1 MRAFSPLPISRGYN
15 MSIDT
20 FKERLNNLI
29 SENEDLTN
37 KWRSIYSEQ
46 SDVIEEECN
55 QAIIRFLMGDNFLVA
70 TGQKDEIV
78 PEAWRG
84 RCFIRI
90 LWNEKD
96 NMFIMDSDQRGT
108 IVGDLLGVMMG
119 EQLFGNMQPQKST
132 KPKIKKTKGDKEEE
146 DEVDITSL
154 DGSSL
159 DYEFPKGLK

>member
-1 MRAFSPLPISRGYN
+1 MN
-15 MSIDT
+15 IDT

-29 SENEDLTN
+29 SENETLTN

-46 SDVIEEECN
+46 ADVIEEECN
-55 QAIIRFLMGDNFLVA
+55 QAIMRFLLGDNFLVA
-70 TGQKDEIV
+70 TGQKDTIV

-90 LWNEKD
+90 VWSEKD
-96 NMFIMDSDQRGT
+96 NMFVLDSDQRGT

-119 EQLFGNMQPQKST
+119 EQLFGTPQQQQKLLPNVPPPT
-132 KPKIKKTKGDKEEE
+132 EHPLTRKEEE
-146 DEVDITSL
+146 EDSEIDIASL